1 MTLSVVITTR
11 NESANIANCIRAFD
25 GFRKDVE
32 IIVVDNASTDDTKAI
47 AASLGAKVL
56 DKGPERSAQRN
67 LGWQT
72 AAARWVVI
80 LDADMIMPREAIEEM
95 LECASR
101 GDGIA
106 AYWIPEVRTGEG
118 IRVKA
123 RNFER
128 SFYDGT
134 CIDALRFFSKEI
146 LEKTGGYDE
155 SLIAGPEDWEL
166 DIRVLETGAK
176 CAVLKNHL
184 IHNEKRLTLKKM
196 LEKKAYYTKSFAAYQ
211 AKWKGHPAVK
221 RQFSPWYRFVGVFVE
236 KGKWKR
242 LLRHPI
248 LAAVMYFE
256 RVAVGIVY
264 LANRSPSERIRR
276 IRRGSARRSIRPP
289 AHESCRAFSR
299 DWALAGV
306 TFLRCSSIRR

>member
-32 IIVVDNASTDDTKAI
+32 IIVVDNASTDDTKSI
-47 AASLGAKVL
+47 AASLGAKVF

-67 LGWQT
+67 LGWRT
-72 AAARWVVI
+72 AVAPWVVI
-80 LDADMIMPREAIEEM
+80 LDADMIMPRETIEEM
-95 LECASR
+95 LACASR

-106 AYWIPEVRTGEG
+106 AYWIPEVRTGDG

-155 SLIAGPEDWEL
+155 NLIAGPEDWEL
-166 DIRVLETGAK
+166 DIRVLSDTQREAPD
-176 CAVLKNHL
+176 AQ
-184 IHNEKRLTLKKM
+184 ED
-196 LEKKAYYTKSFAAYQ
+196 A
-211 AKWKGHPAVK
+211 
-221 RQFSPWYRFVGVFVE
+221 
-236 KGKWKR
+236 
-242 LLRHPI
+242 
-248 LAAVMYFE
+248 
-256 RVAVGIVY
+256 
-264 LANRSPSERIRR
+264 
-276 IRRGSARRSIRPP
+276 
-289 AHESCRAFSR
+289 
-299 DWALAGV
+299 
-306 TFLRCSSIRR
+306 